1 MSSFSVKEIFLIG
14 WPILSLLLACS
25 VLSGAI
31 ILERWVSLR
40 RAAFDRESLLNKL
53 EKLLSENRL
62 DQAITLCESMRK
74 PVGKVIAPLLELS
87 RRHRSADRERLERW
101 AARLLQVEI
110 SQLGRYLTVLGT
122 IGSVTP
128 FVGLFGTVVGII
140 HAFRSIAENAGGG
153 PGVVANGIAE
163 ALVATALGLFV
174 AIPAVVGYNLYLRKI
189 ERISEDMQLSV
200 DEVTDW
206 LIPR

>member
-1 MSSFSVKEIFLIG
+1 MALQQMWSQA
-14 WPILSLLLACS
+14 WPILSVLLACS